1 MLKKNLEVDGDS
13 FFSRELTRNLHVH
26 MHKPRDGNSIV
37 ARKMAPKRTC
47 PAAAPNTEESKPIIP
62 SSCGAGAARGGEGGG
77 LLEVREE
84 AGLGRYFVSSGPIS
98 AGTLV

>member
-1 MLKKNLEVDGDS
+1 
-13 FFSRELTRNLHVH
+13 
-26 MHKPRDGNSIV
+26 
-37 ARKMAPKRTC
+37 MAPKRTR
-47 PAAAPNTEESKPIIP
+47 PTAAPNTEGTKPIIP
-62 SSCGAGAARGGEGGG
+62 SSGGAGAAREGEGGG